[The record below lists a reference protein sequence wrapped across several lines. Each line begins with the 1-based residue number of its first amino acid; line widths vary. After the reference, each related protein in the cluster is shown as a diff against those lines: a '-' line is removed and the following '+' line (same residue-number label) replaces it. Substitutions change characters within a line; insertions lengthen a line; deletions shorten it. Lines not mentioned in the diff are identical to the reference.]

1 MIYRT
6 LVGVQLMIGNF
17 YNRRQFNSLKSMKG
31 DFVTNQTSLQTF
43 NRASFKIK
51 RKFGTHA
58 TKDYHKIL
66 GVPLTATK
74 KEIKEAYIKLAKK
87 HHPDANPEDVHANIR
102 FQEISDAYEALIKDK
117 KPHSHPPF
125 NTSTK
130 YDSHSFRQAQK
141 NYQERYGNPWH
152 NSNNWTSKNEFENFK
167 LPPNVK
173 IRDVFKQ
180 IIIDQG
186 FENSM
191 KNWDKAVADAKLTVK
206 AGLRGDWEKVSL
218 FAQNYRIFTIFFAF
232 SLASVVCFPWIINV
246 FIFFLWYVYYLI
258 LFTIGFILV
267 FGNSPTF
274 VIAVLKPLHTRFMMK
289 AQKASKRKQGS

>member
-74 KEIKEAYIKLAKK
+74 KEIKSAYIKLAKK

-102 FQEISDAYEALIKDK
+102 FQEISDAYEALINDK
-117 KPHSHPPF
+117 KPQSHPPF
-125 NTSTK
+125 KTSPK
-130 YDSHSFRQAQK
+130 YESSSFTQAQK
-141 NYQERYGNPWH
+141 KYQERYGAPWH
-152 NSNNWTSKNEFENFK
+152 KSYEWTSMYKPDNFT
-167 LPPNVK
+167 LPPNVR

-186 FENSM
+186 FETSV
-191 KNWDKAVADAKLTVK
+191 KNWDKAIADAKLAIN
-206 AGLRGDWEKVSL
+206 AGFRGDWEKITL
-218 FAQNYRIFTIFFAF
+218 FAQNHRIFTICFTF
-232 SLASVVCFPWIINV
+232 SLASLVCFPWIINV
-246 FIFFLWYVYYLI
+246 VIFFLWYVYYLI
-258 LFTIGFILV
+258 LFTFGFILV